1 MATVKVLPS
10 AVAPATSSELESV
23 VAPDTPS
30 VPLKLA
36 LPALLIR
43 ATAVP
48 PLLRA
53 SKRLAVWPLAPR
65 TMKPTSP
72 VLTVFTCSAAP
83 SVAGG
88 VLPALTSTRP
98 LAKSPTIRLLLRL
111 LAM

>member
-1 MATVKVLPS
+1 MPS
-10 AVAPATSSELESV
+10 AVAPLTLSVLESV
-23 VAPDTPS
+23 VAPLTPS

-36 LPALLIR
+36 LPALLMR

-53 SKRLAVWPLAPR
+53 SKRFAVWPLAPR

-72 VLTVFTCSAAP
+72 ALTVLTCSAAP
-83 SVAGG
+83 RVAGG

-98 LAKSPTIRLLLRL
+98 VEKSP
-111 LAM
+111 